1 MRGKDHRLFPEHQ
14 IREVPP
20 RGGILGP
27 AFGWKKKGNW
37 KVLLEEEQQVQ
48 MCRGMIHSGSLGMMT
63 AEEVQGQGNAG
74 DMGAWLE
81 DGSRMLLL
89 LFDGPW
95 TGSEDNQEP
104 LH

>member
-63 AEEVQGQGNAG
+63 AEEVQGQGMLETWKLG
-74 DMGAWLE
+74 WRMGHRCLCCCSMAL
-81 DGSRMLLL
+81 
-89 LFDGPW
+89 GPS
-95 TGSEDNQEP
+95 SEDNQEP